1 MEQGPPIPTKLHVDS
16 TDSDQT
22 VALTQSDPSESLIS
36 TVRWCVYICH
46 FVGLAVSLLNDKHA

>member
-36 TVRWCVYICH
+36 TVSWCVCICH
-46 FVGLAVSLLNDKHA
+46 FVGLAVPLLNDKLA